1 MPGTCAAAQTPGPNV
16 LVISSS
22 SRLLPGFVEFDRGLG
37 GGDGDTARNPPRFF
51 VEFLDAPEFGAEAY
65 EAKAVAYLKE
75 KYATRPPKVIVSAGN
90 SALPLLLRHRAE
102 MFPGVPIVHASVER
116 AFLNGLAL
124 PADVIGVPV
133 EYDIRGTLELALHLH
148 PGANRLVIV
157 TGAGRWDRERQAA
170 IRAVVENR
178 HLELPV
184 EYLEGRPGSEVAARL
199 AQLTPDTIVLTPG
212 YFDDGTGRTTTPR
225 ESVVMMAA
233 ASAAPL
239 YVLFSS
245 QIGAGA
251 VGGRVASFVEMGRQA
266 RMMVN
271 RLLEGVPPS
280 SIVAPPMIPTQVN
293 VDWRQIR
300 RWNIAADSIP
310 SEATIQFREPTLWE
324 AHRTQVIVA
333 GAVLALQGA
342 WIIALLLSRRKLR
355 QVQVSLNHEYEHRV
369 DAERLAEKL
378 RTYLSAAEK
387 QSSLGALTAG
397 IAHEI
402 GQPLI
407 SVKNYAQAAKRYL
420 TPDSPHREKLGELLA
435 EMESEAGRAGAII
448 QRIRNLL
455 ASCRVEAVAVPLG
468 STLEEVLSA
477 MKPELDGHHCR
488 VVYRPSAS
496 APQVLVDPLQI
507 QLVMVNLIR
516 NAVEAMD
523 SATPVD
529 KRVVTVEFRE
539 DDERMVEVS
548 VADTGPGVRPDEED
562 DIFESL
568 YSTKVAGMG
577 IGLATCRTIVEA
589 HGGRVRYTSNPAGG
603 ATLRFTVPIA
613 VPSG

>member
-1 MPGTCAAAQTPGPNV
+1 M
-16 LVISSS
+16 I
-22 SRLLPGFVEFDRGLG
+22 FVAGVDVGDMHLHRRPLEDLDGIHDADG
-37 GGDGDTARNPPRFF
+37 GGGEAGRIDDEGIGLLARRLDQVDQHAF
-51 VEFLDAPEFGAEAY
+51 VVGL
-65 EAKAVAYLKE
+65 
-75 KYATRPPKVIVSAGN
+75 
-90 SALPLLLRHRAE
+90 
-102 MFPGVPIVHASVER
+102 VEVDR
-116 AFLNGLAL
+116 KPQLLAL
-124 PADVIGVPV
+124 G
-133 EYDIRGTLELALHLH
+133 L
-148 PGANRLVIV
+148 
-157 TGAGRWDRERQAA
+157 
-170 IRAVVENR
+170 
-178 HLELPV
+178 
-184 EYLEGRPGSEVAARL
+184 AARL

-225 ESVVMMAA
+225 ESVVMMAD
-233 ASAAPL
+233 ASAAPI
-239 YVLFSS
+239 YVLYSS

-251 VGGRVASFVEMGRQA
+251 VGGRMPSFVDMGRQA
-266 RMMVN
+266 RIMVD
-271 RLLEGVPPS
+271 RLLEGVPAS
-280 SIVAPPMIPTQVN
+280 SIVVPPVIPTQVN

-300 RWNIAADSIP
+300 KWNIAPGSIP
-310 SEATIQFREPTLWE
+310 PDATIQFREPTLWE

-333 GAVLALQGA
+333 GALLALQGA
-342 WIIALLLSRRKLR
+342 WIVALLINRRKLR
-355 QVQVSLNHEYEHRV
+355 RAQMSLNQEYEHRV

-378 RTYLSAAEK
+378 RTHLSAAEK

-420 TPDSPHREKLGELLA
+420 TPESPHREKLSELLA

-455 ASCRVEAVAVPLG
+455 ASGRVEAVAVPLG

-477 MKPELDGHHCR
+477 MKPELDNHHCR

-496 APQVLVDPLQI
+496 VPQVFVDPLQI
-507 QLVMVNLIR
+507 QLVMANLIR
-516 NAVEAMD
+516 NAVEAME
-523 SATPVD
+523 SGTPVD
-529 KRVVTVEFRE
+529 KRVVTVGFRE

-548 VADTGPGVRPDEED
+548 VADTGPGVRSDEED

-589 HGGRVRYTSNPAGG
+589 HGGRIRYTSNPGGG
-603 ATLRFTVPIA
+603 ATFRFTVPIA
-613 VPSG
+613 ALSG